1 VIISVAGMRGGH
13 MQSESNAGMRA
24 LELMTEAL
32 LTLDESALPSDVGAH
47 LDLAIDRLRRH
58 LGIAGNGSE
67 GLSEAVG

>member
-1 VIISVAGMRGGH
+1 MLDVARTRGGY
-13 MQSESNAGMRA
+13 MQTESEAGMRA

-58 LGIAGNGSE
+58 LGLAGNGSDD
-67 GLSEAVG
+67 LSCAAG